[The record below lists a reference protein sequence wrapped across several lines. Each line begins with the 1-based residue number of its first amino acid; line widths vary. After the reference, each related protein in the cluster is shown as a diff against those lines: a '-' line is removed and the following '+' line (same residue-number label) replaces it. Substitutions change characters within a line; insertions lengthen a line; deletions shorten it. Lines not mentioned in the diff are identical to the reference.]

1 MRRKTLLMV
10 SVPAMMA
17 ANCHKAP
24 ADDAVVEAP
33 SVGATVGTPEAPSGS
48 APVGLDLT
56 LSEGTP
62 GAGATDAPPVPAT
75 TTLAGSVIDAIL
87 RRLPALDMAPR
98 AAFAVRPGSKPP
110 PIAGQT
116 VDVSFPPDTAPDAP
130 VTNPGPLHVLR
141 WAPEGDVPLASH
153 VSVTFDQPVIPLTTQ
168 DAASLLVP
176 AVLDPQPPGKWRW
189 VGTRTLLFE
198 PDLRMPMATTY
209 TLRVPAGTKT
219 ANGTTLDTAFEQ
231 HFSTPPVRLVGHT
244 PTNDPTPLRPVI
256 ALTFDQRVDDAAIAA
271 AAQITANGKPVAVHV
286 ATTLEIAADPV
297 ARHLAESTKP
307 DLFVAL
313 VPDADLP
320 NAARV
325 DVTLPEGT
333 PSAEGPLKTTGAQSF
348 SFHTFG
354 PLKFAESRCGWDTPC
369 RPGWPLYVR
378 FTNPLDPD
386 IDLDKLVTVEPKA
399 EGGTLAIEGDAVVLY
414 GGTQANTTYSVTV
427 GAGVRDV
434 FGQTLT
440 EAVRA
445 SFSVG
450 AAEPAWPS
458 LWASG
463 DPQIPDPY
471 APPRAVFV
479 AQGMSKVHVRV
490 AKVTAKDWSAYVEP
504 ERENYQEPPPLPGT
518 VVLDQVRTI
527 SGDTNAPSLFEVDLS
542 TLANGGV
549 GQFVVELSS
558 PTGTPRDR
566 RQFTRAWV
574 NATHLGLAAWVDA
587 KDALVQVTDLSTG
600 RPVPGAAVALGG
612 KVVGTSDKDG
622 LVAFASPPD
631 THKAPLLT
639 ATLGADEALM
649 TASGGPSIWGAWSPG
664 GRGVE
669 GAFFVF
675 DDRALYRPSETA
687 HLKGWLREID
697 FGKGGGLR
705 APPVAGQKDV
715 SWVLTDAQGVE
726 IGRGTTPIDGLGGFA
741 FDIKLPGT
749 PNLGPAN
756 LELSTGTY
764 ATHHS
769 FDIREFRRPEFEVS
783 ASVEDAGPFVIG
795 TDAIAAVHASYYAG
809 GALPSAPV
817 TWNVSAVPSS
827 WTPPGW
833 DDGWRFGAYEPPWW
847 GRGWFDEGRRFGEP
861 TPSWSFE
868 GKTDSSGTHRVK
880 MDFLRVSPPRATS
893 VVATATV
900 MDVNRQAWT
909 STTTLLVHP
918 ASIYV
923 GVKTDVNYVEVGK
936 PITAELVAVSLDGEA
951 TAGVALHAAL
961 VHEKMIWRRG
971 QWTTEEDARLLCELT
986 SAATPSRCTFTPD
999 KGGSWKLIVT
1009 AVDGASHPTETST
1022 QVWVSG
1028 GDTWPTVA
1036 GVEQEKVTIIPDK
1049 ETYAVGDIAR
1059 LLIAAPFA
1067 PADAVIT
1074 WRRSGVVHS
1083 ETRHLD
1089 GTSATLEVPIDE
1101 AFTPNLQVQVDLTG
1115 ANKRSVPGGKAA
1127 ADAPLRPAYASG
1139 EITLSIPPI
1148 KHGLTVTVTPAAR
1161 GVDPGAKTTIDVEVR
1176 DANGALVPGAQVALV
1191 MVDESVL
1198 ALTGYSIP
1206 SPIETFFPTRDP
1218 GVEDHQQR
1226 GWVLLADLAKPST
1239 SGGQANG
1246 GAMADGEETTAVRG
1260 GIMRKSERV
1269 TSAMPSMAMMDE
1281 ARPIMPPPAPEPGN
1295 APSTPIAMRS
1305 DFRADALWAPAITTD
1320 SRGHATVPVTLPDS
1334 LTRYRIT
1341 AVAVDPGTSFGI
1353 GTADVT
1359 ARLPVM
1365 LRPSAPRF
1373 LNFGDHAELPLVVQ
1387 NQTDKAMTVDVAVR
1401 ADNATVDGADK
1412 AGRRAVVPA
1421 NDRIEIRVP
1430 IATIDAG
1437 RAHFQAAVVS
1447 GNYADSASFDFPV
1460 WTPATSEAFAVYG
1473 SLDGPAGLAALKQP
1487 VDLPGDVWPQFGG
1500 LEITTSSTAL
1510 QALTDSFLYLIDY
1523 PYGCAEQIA
1532 SRVLSIAAL
1541 KDVLQAFDVAGM
1553 PSEAEIKKSVGL
1565 DLAELKRRQ
1574 NNDGSFGW
1582 WVRDTRGEP
1591 MVTLHVTHALVRA
1604 KAAGFEV
1611 DPIVLSRALD
1621 RVHHIDGMFDR
1632 WWSEDSRRVARAYAI
1647 RVRQLA
1653 GEDTV
1658 ADARKL
1664 YADGGGTKLP
1674 LEALGWILPSLAK
1687 GKGTE
1692 PAEIVTHLHNRVTET
1707 AATAQFVERYA
1718 EVDDALLLHGDRRT
1732 DGILL
1737 EAMLEVFPTDDV
1749 LPKIVTG
1756 LLDGRVAGRWSS
1768 TQDNAWVLMALKRYF
1783 EVAEKVTP
1791 DFVAQVWLGSGYAG
1805 EHTFKGRTTERARI
1819 DVPMAWIAGAKGDDD
1834 LTVARQGAGRMYYR
1848 LGLSYAPKSL
1858 DLKPAEAGFSVTR
1871 GYEAVDAP
1879 SDVTRDASG
1888 TWHVKAGARVR
1899 VTVTMA
1905 VPARRYH
1912 VALVDPMPAGFE
1924 VLDPALKVNGDMP
1937 IDAPDTSD
1945 PWAKVGWWWGP
1956 WYDHQNLRDE
1966 RVEAFATTVW
1976 EGVHTERY
1984 VVRATTL
1991 GSFIVPPAKA
2001 EEMYHPETFG
2011 RSGTDR
2017 VVVE

>member
-1 MRRKTLLMV
+1 
-10 SVPAMMA
+10 
-17 ANCHKAP
+17 
-24 ADDAVVEAP
+24 
-33 SVGATVGTPEAPSGS
+33 
-48 APVGLDLT
+48 
-56 LSEGTP
+56 
-62 GAGATDAPPVPAT
+62 
-75 TTLAGSVIDAIL
+75 
-87 RRLPALDMAPR
+87 
-98 AAFAVRPGSKPP
+98 
-110 PIAGQT
+110 
-116 VDVSFPPDTAPDAP
+116 
-130 VTNPGPLHVLR
+130 
-141 WAPEGDVPLASH
+141 
-153 VSVTFDQPVIPLTTQ
+153 
-168 DAASLLVP
+168 
-176 AVLDPQPPGKWRW
+176 
-189 VGTRTLLFE
+189 
-198 PDLRMPMATTY
+198 
-209 TLRVPAGTKT
+209 
-219 ANGTTLDTAFEQ
+219 
-231 HFSTPPVRLVGHT
+231 
-244 PTNDPTPLRPVI
+244 
-256 ALTFDQRVDDAAIAA
+256 
-271 AAQITANGKPVAVHV
+271 
-286 ATTLEIAADPV
+286 
-297 ARHLAESTKP
+297 
-307 DLFVAL
+307 
-313 VPDADLP
+313 
-320 NAARV
+320 
-325 DVTLPEGT
+325 
-333 PSAEGPLKTTGAQSF
+333 
-348 SFHTFG
+348 
-354 PLKFAESRCGWDTPC
+354 
-369 RPGWPLYVR
+369 
-378 FTNPLDPD
+378 
-386 IDLDKLVTVEPKA
+386 
-399 EGGTLAIEGDAVVLY
+399 
-414 GGTQANTTYSVTV
+414 
-427 GAGVRDV
+427 
-434 FGQTLT
+434 
-440 EAVRA
+440 
-445 SFSVG
+445 
-450 AAEPAWPS
+450 
-458 LWASG
+458 
-463 DPQIPDPY
+463 
-471 APPRAVFV
+471 
-479 AQGMSKVHVRV
+479 
-490 AKVTAKDWSAYVEP
+490 
-504 ERENYQEPPPLPGT
+504 
-518 VVLDQVRTI
+518 
-527 SGDTNAPSLFEVDLS
+527 
-542 TLANGGV
+542 
-549 GQFVVELSS
+549 
-558 PTGTPRDR
+558 
-566 RQFTRAWV
+566 
-574 NATHLGLAAWVDA
+574 
-587 KDALVQVTDLSTG
+587 
-600 RPVPGAAVALGG
+600 
-612 KVVGTSDKDG
+612 
-622 LVAFASPPD
+622 
-631 THKAPLLT
+631 
-639 ATLGADEALM
+639 
-649 TASGGPSIWGAWSPG
+649 
-664 GRGVE
+664 
-669 GAFFVF
+669 
-675 DDRALYRPSETA
+675 
-687 HLKGWLREID
+687 
-697 FGKGGGLR
+697 
-705 APPVAGQKDV
+705 
-715 SWVLTDAQGVE
+715 
-726 IGRGTTPIDGLGGFA
+726 
-741 FDIKLPGT
+741 
-749 PNLGPAN
+749 
-756 LELSTGTY
+756 
-764 ATHHS
+764 
-769 FDIREFRRPEFEVS
+769 
-783 ASVEDAGPFVIG
+783 
-795 TDAIAAVHASYYAG
+795 
-809 GALPSAPV
+809 
-817 TWNVSAVPSS
+817 
-827 WTPPGW
+827 
-833 DDGWRFGAYEPPWW
+833 
-847 GRGWFDEGRRFGEP
+847 
-861 TPSWSFE
+861 
-868 GKTDSSGTHRVK
+868 
-880 MDFLRVSPPRATS
+880 
-893 VVATATV
+893 
-900 MDVNRQAWT
+900 
-909 STTTLLVHP
+909 
-918 ASIYV
+918 
-923 GVKTDVNYVEVGK
+923 
-936 PITAELVAVSLDGEA
+936 
-951 TAGVALHAAL
+951 
-961 VHEKMIWRRG
+961 
-971 QWTTEEDARLLCELT
+971 
-986 SAATPSRCTFTPD
+986 
-999 KGGSWKLIVT
+999 
-1009 AVDGASHPTETST
+1009 
-1022 QVWVSG
+1022 VSG

-1127 ADAPLRPAYASG
+1127 DDAPLRPAYASG

-1148 KHGLTVTVTPAAR
+1148 KHGLTVTVKPAAR

-1176 DANGALVPGAQVALV
+1176 DANGALVPGAQVAVV

-1206 SPIETFFPTRDP
+1206 SPIETFFPIRDP
-1218 GVEDHQQR
+1218 GVADHQQR

-1239 SGGQANG
+1239 GGGQANG
-1246 GAMADGEETTAVRG
+1246 GAMADREESLAVRG
-1260 GIMRKSERV
+1260 GIMFKSERM
-1269 TSAMPSMAMMDE
+1269 TAGAPMPSMAMMDE
-1281 ARPIMPPPAPEPGN
+1281 ASAPMMPPPAPD

-1320 SRGHATVPVTLPDS
+1320 ARGHATVPVTLPDS

-1487 VDLPGDVWPQFGG
+1487 VDVPGDVWPQFGG

-1523 PYGCAEQIA
+1523 PFGCAEQIA

-1737 EAMLEVFPTDDV
+1737 EAMLEVFPNDDV